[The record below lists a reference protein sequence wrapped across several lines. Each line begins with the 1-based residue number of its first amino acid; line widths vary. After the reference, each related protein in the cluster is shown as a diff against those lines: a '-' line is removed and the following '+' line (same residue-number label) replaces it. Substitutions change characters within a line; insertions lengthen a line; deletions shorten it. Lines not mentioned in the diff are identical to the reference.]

1 MSRRSR
7 ILLIGSGRLARHLQF
22 YLRSQ
27 DHLELLTWSR
37 AQNNTA
43 QLHALLPGVDLVA
56 LAIADSAL
64 ADFAKTHQ
72 SLNSEIPWIHFSGA
86 SLVPGVASY
95 HPLMTFGQDLYDL
108 EFYRHIPFVTE
119 AGSSWPRP
127 LNLPNPLHHLPAE
140 QKALYHAI
148 CVLSGNFTTLLWL
161 KAQAEFQKLGLPP
174 EILRS
179 YAERGLRNVFED
191 PTRAL
196 TGPLARHDQGT
207 QEKNLQAL
215 GADPFADVYRA
226 FQKAYEQ
233 DALFQSSTKRP
244 SGKGSPL

>member
-1 MSRRSR
+1 MSRPSR

-22 YLRSQ
+22 YLRSL

-37 AQNNTA
+37 RQNNVA
-43 QLHALLPGVDLVA
+43 QLHALLPGVDMVA

-64 ADFAKTHQ
+64 ADFTTMHQ
-72 SLNSEIPWIHFSGA
+72 SLNPHIPWIHFSGA
-86 SLVPGVASY
+86 SLVPGVTSY
-95 HPLMTFGQDLYDL
+95 HPLMTFGQDFYDL

-119 AGSSWPRP
+119 AEASWPAA
-127 LNLPNPLHHLPAE
+127 LKLTNSLHHLPAE
-140 QKALYHAI
+140 QKALYHSL

-161 KAQAEFQKLGLPP
+161 KAQAEFRKLGLPP

-196 TGPLARHDQGT
+196 TGPLVRRDQGT
-207 QEKNLQAL
+207 QTKNLQAL

-233 DALFQSSTKRP
+233 DALFQVTPTPP